1 MLAKFKIL
9 GSMFFR
15 GPGEFDPSSRGVYSM
30 GRSFI
35 LPTPSTIAGV
45 FATLFGSNFSP
56 SQDWLSEYKNALRNV
71 TIRGPFV
78 RIISKGKENSGIY
91 LDFSFKNK
99 LISYNAL
106 KEYAN
111 KIKRVIAE
119 NNYAIKEKILDEL
132 DEELKN
138 KTVSPKLQERIGVGL
153 KVRKENI
160 KVVDEDKGLIY
171 SAQYVDYSF
180 GDYLMA
186 EIYYEI
192 IGNSNIK
199 VGSYNAKLGGE
210 GRVCR
215 LIIEEGGIEKLL
227 KLDEKANVLYV
238 ASPIL
243 YDTGKDILEVIKNEL
258 STEIEVYGKVTL
270 LGAGYSLLNK
280 KRKPIYQAL
289 IPGSLIFLS
298 TEKNGWEL
306 YRSGLG
312 FAKEIGYGTVIPLN
326 LKNGM

>member
-1 MLAKFKIL
+1 
-9 GSMFFR
+9 MFFR

-56 SQDWLSEYKNALRNV
+56 SQDWLSEYRNTLGNI

-78 RIISKGKENSGIY
+78 QIINKDKSKNSDIY
-91 LDFSFKNK
+91 LDFSLRNK

-106 KEYAN
+106 EDYAN
-111 KIKRVIAE
+111 KIKRIITE
-119 NNYAIKEKILDEL
+119 NNYAVKEKILDEL

-138 KTVSPKLQERIGVGL
+138 KAISPKLQERIGIGL
-153 KVRKENI
+153 KVRKDNI
-160 KVVDEDKGLIY
+160 KVVEESLIY
-171 SAQYVDYSF
+171 SVQYVDYSF
-180 GDYLMA
+180 GDYLMT

-192 IGNSNIK
+192 IGDSNIK

-210 GRVCR
+210 GRVCQ
-215 LIIEEGGIEKLL
+215 LIIEEDDIEKLL
-227 KLDEKANVLYV
+227 KIDEKANVLYV
-238 ASPIL
+238 ASPVL
-243 YDTGKDILEVIKNEL
+243 YDTGKDILEIIKSEL
-258 STEIEVYGKVTL
+258 STEIEIYGKVTL

-298 TEKNGWEL
+298 TEKNGREL

-312 FAKEIGYGTVIPLN
+312 FAKEIGYGTVIPLYV
-326 LKNGM
+326 KNSV

>member
-1 MLAKFKIL
+1 MLAKFRIL

-56 SQDWLSEYKNALRNV
+56 SQDWLSEYRNTLGNI

-78 RIISKGKENSGIY
+78 QIINKDKSKNSDIY
-91 LDFSFKNK
+91 LDFSLRNK

-106 KEYAN
+106 EDYAN
-111 KIKRVIAE
+111 KIKRIITE
-119 NNYAIKEKILDEL
+119 NNYAVKEKILDEL

-138 KTVSPKLQERIGVGL
+138 KAISPKLQERIGIGL
-153 KVRKENI
+153 KVRKDNI
-160 KVVDEDKGLIY
+160 KVVEESLIY
-171 SAQYVDYSF
+171 SVQYVDYSF
-180 GDYLMA
+180 GDYLMT

-192 IGNSNIK
+192 IGDSDIK

-210 GRVCR
+210 GRVCH
-215 LIIEEGGIEKLL
+215 LIIEEDDIEKLL
-227 KLDEKANVLYV
+227 KIDEKANVLYV
-238 ASPIL
+238 TSPIL
-243 YDTGKDILEVIKNEL
+243 YDTGKDILEIIKSEL
-258 STEIEVYGKVTL
+258 SSEIEVYGKVTL

-298 TEKNGWEL
+298 TEKNGREL

-312 FAKEIGYGTVIPLN
+312 FAKEIGYGTVIPLYV
-326 LKNGM
+326 KNSV

>member
-1 MLAKFKIL
+1 MLAKFRIL

-56 SQDWLSEYKNALRNV
+56 SQDWLSEYRNTLGNI

-78 RIISKGKENSGIY
+78 QIINKDKSKNSDIY
-91 LDFSFKNK
+91 LDFSLRNK

-106 KEYAN
+106 EDYAN
-111 KIKRVIAE
+111 KIKRIITE
-119 NNYAIKEKILDEL
+119 NNYAVKEKILDEL

-138 KTVSPKLQERIGVGL
+138 KAISPKLQERIGIGL
-153 KVRKENI
+153 KVRKDNI
-160 KVVDEDKGLIY
+160 KVVEESLIY
-171 SAQYVDYSF
+171 SVQYVDYSF
-180 GDYLMA
+180 GDYLMT

-192 IGNSNIK
+192 IGDSNIK

-210 GRVCR
+210 GRVCQ
-215 LIIEEGGIEKLL
+215 LIIEEDDIEKLL
-227 KLDEKANVLYV
+227 KIDEKANVLYV
-238 ASPIL
+238 ASPVL
-243 YDTGKDILEVIKNEL
+243 YDTGKDILEIIKSEL
-258 STEIEVYGKVTL
+258 STEIEIYGKVTL

-298 TEKNGWEL
+298 TEKNGREL

-326 LKNGM
+326 LKNGR

>member
-1 MLAKFKIL
+1 MLAKFRIL

-56 SQDWLSEYKNALRNV
+56 SQDWLSEYRNTLGNI

-78 RIISKGKENSGIY
+78 QIINKDKSKNSDIY
-91 LDFSFKNK
+91 LDFSLRNK

-106 KEYAN
+106 EDYAN
-111 KIKRVIAE
+111 KIKRIITE
-119 NNYAIKEKILDEL
+119 NNYAVKEKILDEL

-138 KTVSPKLQERIGVGL
+138 KAISPKLQERIGIGL
-153 KVRKENI
+153 KVRKDNI
-160 KVVDEDKGLIY
+160 KVVEESLIY
-171 SAQYVDYSF
+171 SVQYVDYSF
-180 GDYLMA
+180 GDYLMT

-192 IGNSNIK
+192 IGDSDIK

-210 GRVCR
+210 GRVCH
-215 LIIEEGGIEKLL
+215 LIIEEDDIEKLL
-227 KLDEKANVLYV
+227 KIDEKANVLYV
-238 ASPIL
+238 ASPVL
-243 YDTGKDILEVIKNEL
+243 YDTGKDILEIIKSEL
-258 STEIEVYGKVTL
+258 STEIEIYGKVTL

-289 IPGSLIFLS
+289 IPGSLILLS

-326 LKNGM
+326 LKNGR

>member
-1 MLAKFKIL
+1 MLVKFRIL

-56 SQDWLSEYKNALRNV
+56 SQDWLSEYRNTLGNI

-78 RIISKGKENSGIY
+78 QIINKDKSKNSDIY
-91 LDFSFKNK
+91 LDFSLRNK

-106 KEYAN
+106 EDYAN
-111 KIKRVIAE
+111 KIKRIITE
-119 NNYAIKEKILDEL
+119 NNYAVKEKILDEL

-138 KTVSPKLQERIGVGL
+138 KAISPKLQERIGIGL
-153 KVRKENI
+153 KVRKDNI
-160 KVVDEDKGLIY
+160 KVVEESLIY
-171 SAQYVDYSF
+171 SVQYVDYSF
-180 GDYLMA
+180 GDYLIT

-192 IGNSNIK
+192 IGDSDIK

-210 GRVCR
+210 GRVCH
-215 LIIEEGGIEKLL
+215 LIIEEDDIEKLL
-227 KLDEKANVLYV
+227 KIDEKANVLYV
-238 ASPIL
+238 TSPIL
-243 YDTGKDILEVIKNEL
+243 YDTGKDILEIIKSEL
-258 STEIEVYGKVTL
+258 SSEIEVYGKVTL

-298 TEKNGWEL
+298 TEKNGREL

-312 FAKEIGYGTVIPLN
+312 FAKEIGYGTVIPLYV
-326 LKNGM
+326 KNSV

>member
-1 MLAKFKIL
+1 MLAKFRIL

-56 SQDWLSEYKNALRNV
+56 SQDWLSEYRNTLGNI

-78 RIISKGKENSGIY
+78 QIINKDKSKNSDIY
-91 LDFSFKNK
+91 LDFSLRNK

-106 KEYAN
+106 EDYAN
-111 KIKRVIAE
+111 KIKRIITE
-119 NNYAIKEKILDEL
+119 NNYAVKEKILDEL

-138 KTVSPKLQERIGVGL
+138 KAISPKLQERIGIGL
-153 KVRKENI
+153 KVRKDNI
-160 KVVDEDKGLIY
+160 KVVEESLIY
-171 SAQYVDYSF
+171 SVQYVDYSF
-180 GDYLMA
+180 GDYLMT

-192 IGNSNIK
+192 IGDSDIK

-210 GRVCR
+210 GRVCQ
-215 LIIEEGGIEKLL
+215 LIIEEDDIEKLL
-227 KLDEKANVLYV
+227 KIDEKANVLYV
-238 ASPIL
+238 TSPIL
-243 YDTGKDILEVIKNEL
+243 YDTGKDILEIIKSEL
-258 STEIEVYGKVTL
+258 SSEIEVYGKVTL

-298 TEKNGWEL
+298 TEKNGREL

-312 FAKEIGYGTVIPLN
+312 FAKEIGYGTVIPLYV
-326 LKNGM
+326 KNSV

>member
-1 MLAKFKIL
+1 MLAKFRIL

-56 SQDWLSEYKNALRNV
+56 SQDWLSEYRNTLGNI

-78 RIISKGKENSGIY
+78 QIINKDKSKNSDIY
-91 LDFSFKNK
+91 LDFSLRNK

-106 KEYAN
+106 EDYAN
-111 KIKRVIAE
+111 KIKRIITE
-119 NNYAIKEKILDEL
+119 NNYAVKEKILDEL

-138 KTVSPKLQERIGVGL
+138 KAISPKLQERIGIGL
-153 KVRKENI
+153 KVRKDNI
-160 KVVDEDKGLIY
+160 KVVEESLIY
-171 SAQYVDYSF
+171 SVQYVDYSF
-180 GDYLMA
+180 GDYLMT

-192 IGNSNIK
+192 IGDSNIK

-210 GRVCR
+210 GRVCH
-215 LIIEEGGIEKLL
+215 LIIEEDDIKKLL
-227 KLDEKANVLYV
+227 KIDEKANVLYV
-238 ASPIL
+238 TSPIL
-243 YDTGKDILEVIKNEL
+243 YDTGKDILEIIKSEL
-258 STEIEVYGKVTL
+258 SSEIEVYGKVTL

-298 TEKNGWEL
+298 TEKNGREL

-312 FAKEIGYGTVIPLN
+312 FAKEIGYSTVIPLYV
-326 LKNGM
+326 KNSV

>member
-1 MLAKFKIL
+1 MLAKFRIL

-56 SQDWLSEYKNALRNV
+56 SQDWLSEYRNTLGNI

-78 RIISKGKENSGIY
+78 QIINKDKSKNSDIY
-91 LDFSFKNK
+91 LDFSLRNK

-106 KEYAN
+106 EDYAN
-111 KIKRVIAE
+111 KIKRIITE
-119 NNYAIKEKILDEL
+119 NNYAVKEKILDEL

-138 KTVSPKLQERIGVGL
+138 KAISPKLQERIGIGL
-153 KVRKENI
+153 KVRKDNI
-160 KVVDEDKGLIY
+160 KVVEESLIY
-171 SAQYVDYSF
+171 SVQYVDYSF
-180 GDYLMA
+180 GDYLMT

-192 IGNSNIK
+192 IGDSDIK

-210 GRVCR
+210 GRVCQ
-215 LIIEEGGIEKLL
+215 LIIEEDDIEKLL
-227 KLDEKANVLYV
+227 KIDEKANVLYV
-238 ASPIL
+238 ASPVL
-243 YDTGKDILEVIKNEL
+243 YDTGKDILEIIKSEL
-258 STEIEVYGKVTL
+258 SSEIEVYGKVTL

-298 TEKNGWEL
+298 TEKNGREL

-312 FAKEIGYGTVIPLN
+312 FAKEIGYGTVIPLYV
-326 LKNGM
+326 KNSV

>member
-1 MLAKFKIL
+1 MLAKFRIL

-56 SQDWLSEYKNALRNV
+56 SQDWLSEYRNTLGNI

-78 RIISKGKENSGIY
+78 QIINKDKSKNSDIY
-91 LDFSFKNK
+91 LDFSLRNK

-106 KEYAN
+106 EDYAN
-111 KIKRVIAE
+111 KIKRIITE
-119 NNYAIKEKILDEL
+119 NNYAVKEKILDEL

-138 KTVSPKLQERIGVGL
+138 KAISPKLQERIGIGL
-153 KVRKENI
+153 KVRKDNI
-160 KVVDEDKGLIY
+160 KVVEESLIY
-171 SAQYVDYSF
+171 SVQYVDYSF
-180 GDYLMA
+180 GDYLMT

-192 IGNSNIK
+192 IGDSDIK

-210 GRVCR
+210 GRVCQ
-215 LIIEEGGIEKLL
+215 LIIEEDDIEKLL
-227 KLDEKANVLYV
+227 KIDEKANVLYV
-238 ASPIL
+238 ASPVL
-243 YDTGKDILEVIKNEL
+243 YDTGKNILEIIKSEL
-258 STEIEVYGKVTL
+258 SSEIEVYGKVTL

-298 TEKNGWEL
+298 TEKNGREL

-312 FAKEIGYGTVIPLN
+312 FAKEIGYGTVIPLYV
-326 LKNGM
+326 KNSV

>member
-1 MLAKFKIL
+1 
-9 GSMFFR
+9 MFFR

-56 SQDWLSEYKNALRNV
+56 SQDWLSEYRNTLGNI

-78 RIISKGKENSGIY
+78 QIINKDKSKNSDIY
-91 LDFSFKNK
+91 LDFSLRNK

-106 KEYAN
+106 EDYAN
-111 KIKRVIAE
+111 KIKRIITE
-119 NNYAIKEKILDEL
+119 NNYAVKEKILDEL

-138 KTVSPKLQERIGVGL
+138 KAISPKLQERIGIGL
-153 KVRKENI
+153 KVRKDNI
-160 KVVDEDKGLIY
+160 KVVEESLIY
-171 SAQYVDYSF
+171 SVQYVDYSF
-180 GDYLMA
+180 GDYLMT

-192 IGNSNIK
+192 IGDSNIK

-210 GRVCR
+210 GRVCQ
-215 LIIEEGGIEKLL
+215 LIIEEDDIEKLL
-227 KLDEKANVLYV
+227 KIDEKANVLYV
-238 ASPIL
+238 TSPIL
-243 YDTGKDILEVIKNEL
+243 YDTGKDILEIIKSEL
-258 STEIEVYGKVTL
+258 SSEIEVYGKVTL

-298 TEKNGWEL
+298 TEKNGREL

-312 FAKEIGYGTVIPLN
+312 FAKEIGYGTVIPLYV
-326 LKNGM
+326 KNSV

>member
-1 MLAKFKIL
+1 
-9 GSMFFR
+9 MFFR

-56 SQDWLSEYKNALRNV
+56 SQDWLSEYRNTLGNI

-78 RIISKGKENSGIY
+78 QIINKDKSKNSDIY
-91 LDFSFKNK
+91 LDFSLRNK

-106 KEYAN
+106 EDYAN
-111 KIKRVIAE
+111 KIKRIITE
-119 NNYAIKEKILDEL
+119 NNYAVKEKILDEL

-138 KTVSPKLQERIGVGL
+138 KAISPKLQERIGIGL
-153 KVRKENI
+153 KVRKDNI
-160 KVVDEDKGLIY
+160 KVVEESLIY
-171 SAQYVDYSF
+171 SVQYVDYSF
-180 GDYLMA
+180 GDYLMT

-192 IGNSNIK
+192 IGDSDIK

-210 GRVCR
+210 GRVCQ
-215 LIIEEGGIEKLL
+215 LIIEEDDIEKLL
-227 KLDEKANVLYV
+227 KIDEKANVLYV
-238 ASPIL
+238 ASPVL
-243 YDTGKDILEVIKNEL
+243 YDTGKDILEIIKSEL
-258 STEIEVYGKVTL
+258 SSEIEVYGKVTL

-298 TEKNGWEL
+298 TEKNGREL

-312 FAKEIGYGTVIPLN
+312 FAKEIGYGTVIPLYV
-326 LKNGM
+326 KNSV

>member
-1 MLAKFKIL
+1 MLAKFRIL

-56 SQDWLSEYKNALRNV
+56 SQDWLSEYRNTLGNI

-78 RIISKGKENSGIY
+78 QIINKDKSKNSDIY
-91 LDFSFKNK
+91 LDFSLRNK

-106 KEYAN
+106 EDYAN
-111 KIKRVIAE
+111 KIKRIITE
-119 NNYAIKEKILDEL
+119 NNYAVKEKILDEL

-138 KTVSPKLQERIGVGL
+138 KAISPKLQERIGIGL
-153 KVRKENI
+153 KVRKDNI
-160 KVVDEDKGLIY
+160 KVVEESLIY
-171 SAQYVDYSF
+171 SVQYVDYSF
-180 GDYLMA
+180 GDYLMT

-192 IGNSNIK
+192 IGDSDIK

-210 GRVCR
+210 GRVCH
-215 LIIEEGGIEKLL
+215 LIIEEDDIKKLL
-227 KLDEKANVLYV
+227 KIDEKANVLYV
-238 ASPIL
+238 TSPIL
-243 YDTGKDILEVIKNEL
+243 YDTGKDILEIIKSEL
-258 STEIEVYGKVTL
+258 SSEIEVYGKVTL

-298 TEKNGWEL
+298 TEKNGREL

-312 FAKEIGYGTVIPLN
+312 FAKEIGYGTVIPLYV
-326 LKNGM
+326 KNSV